1 MEYKIKS
8 TIFWNNLKNVYNYG
22 HNWHL
27 ADKKIQMVSR
37 KKLGL
42 KYIDTIYDDHIDSPY
57 ASVFLFEVVNQE
69 KLLWARL
76 KYAI

>member
-1 MEYKIKS
+1 MEFKIKS
-8 TIFWNNLKNVYNYG
+8 STFWKNLKEIYNYG

-27 ADKKIQMVSR
+27 ADKKIQSISK

-42 KYIDTIYDDHIDSPY
+42 KYIDTVFNEDINHPDDSEF
-57 ASVFLFEVVNQE
+57 VFEIVDQE

-76 KYAI
+76 KYGI